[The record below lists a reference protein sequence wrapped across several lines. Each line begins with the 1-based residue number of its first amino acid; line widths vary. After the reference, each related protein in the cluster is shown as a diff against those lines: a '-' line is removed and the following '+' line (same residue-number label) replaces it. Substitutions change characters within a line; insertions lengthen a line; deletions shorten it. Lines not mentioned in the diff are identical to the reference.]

1 MKNKNLT
8 LFFSKFI
15 DFFSHRIRVNA
26 HNNQLLFFTTTKPFS
41 QDYPN
46 NHKSTKTPKPSTT
59 KTKTTKTNQPNKKS
73 HSLSIKLGF
82 TPFSKLFSKTLFF
95 TNLSQPTIFF

>member
-46 NHKSTKTPKPSTT
+46 NHKNTKTPKPSTT
-59 KTKTTKTNQPNKKS
+59 KTKTTKTNQPNNFTQQKIS
-73 HSLSIKLGF
+73 FSID
-82 TPFSKLFSKTLFF
+82 
-95 TNLSQPTIFF
+95 